1 MVGSVCHSVRT
12 LSNSGTEHL
21 WNKLGVTALQKP
33 ICMVI
38 GDQSHAFGYGWWQRI
53 KLNGSWWGSGHV
65 IVCRVR
71 MYSNKKNQITS
82 AYGEDCMNSVIENLK
97 CRNLGGQMRTRHLP
111 LRKCRSTVNNFIRKF
126 SELHCH
132 EGSVQLLP
140 YIHKALHTKLL
151 CATS

>member
-1 MVGSVCHSVRT
+1 M
-12 LSNSGTEHL
+12 
-21 WNKLGVTALQKP
+21 QKP

-111 LRKCRSTVNNFIRKF
+111 QPEEMQTVNHFKASIVTIILYVSLVNYIAMKEVSSSSHACIHMALRTKAA
-126 SELHCH
+126 LCH
-132 EGSVQLLP
+132 
-140 YIHKALHTKLL
+140 
-151 CATS
+151 